1 MEVYVVSMTRKQKKI
16 LRIGE
21 RMFGYSSIE
30 RIQKERHELYVEM
43 KKHLDVSNGI
53 MDISQVE
60 FLRLYSKYKT
70 LDKLYMMYM
79 QEEKK
84 HGRKRSDED

>member
-1 MEVYVVSMTRKQKKI
+1 MEVNVVSMTRKQKKI
-16 LRIGE
+16 LKTGD

-30 RIQKERHELYVEM
+30 HISKERHDLYEEM
-43 KKHLDVSNGI
+43 KRHLDVKQGM
-53 MDISQVE
+53 MDISQND
-60 FLRLYSKYKT
+60 FLRLYSRYKT

-84 HGRKRSDED
+84 HGRKRSNED